1 MWKVSNNLNSE
12 ILLTFRDEI
21 STKLFIEFI
30 NFKIT
35 EFGNSSFI
43 EYLNSDSII
52 FEAKRDLYIYIANKR
67 KNIRFNDLVE
77 NFVDQPIPQIT
88 IQFIEYLAQNRK
100 LDNLNFN
107 VTPFNVD
114 PNLYIIFSKFYYE
127 LFFNDPNIWHK
138 IGIKEFNR
146 SVFHNNFKSENKIE
160 VCPYCDIDTII
171 SRGNQLIEHFLPR
184 KNYAFLAMH
193 PLNLISSCY
202 SCNGPHGKQINYY
215 HPITSP
221 FNYQIGDMVE
231 FEIDNE
237 NKLINIK
244 KSSITGVENF
254 ISLLKLREKY
264 SSKSVFNVVDSK
276 IRNTFK
282 IFYDLESMLKSQLE
296 TSELYKKYLNYKK
309 EPLTF
314 ATKSVI
320 SDINQYEKY
329 RLSRIN

>member
-12 ILLTFRDEI
+12 ILLTFRNEI

-35 EFGNSSFI
+35 EFGNCSFI
-43 EYLNSDSII
+43 EYLKSDSII
-52 FEAKRDLYIYIANKR
+52 FEAKRDLYIYIANK
-67 KNIRFNDLVE
+67 KKKVLFNDLVE
-77 NFVDQPIPQIT
+77 SFVNQPMSQIV
-88 IQFIEYLAQNRK
+88 IQFIEYLTQNRK
-100 LDNLNFN
+100 LDDLDFN
-107 VTPFNVD
+107 ISPFDVD
-114 PNLYIIFSKFYYE
+114 PNLYAIFSKFYYE
-127 LFFNDPNIWHK
+127 LFFNDPNIWHN

-184 KNYAFLAMH
+184 KNYAYLAMH
-193 PLNLISSCY
+193 PFNLMSCCY
-202 SCNGPHGKQINYY
+202 SCNGPFGKLINYY
-215 HPITSP
+215 NPITSP
-221 FNYQIGDMVE
+221 FNCQIGDMVE

-237 NKLINIK
+237 NKLIYLK
-244 KSSITGVENF
+244 KSSITEVENF
-254 ISLLKLREKY
+254 ISLLKLRKKY

-276 IRNTFK
+276 IRNMFK
-282 IFYDLESMLKSQLE
+282 IFYDLESKLGSQIE